1 MISFLVQEA
10 LGLLKSTEV
19 SCGEFGFWPVINNIV
34 LLYCAMKTFQ
44 AMQTVQKDD
53 DEQWLTF
60 WLVFIIFD
68 LICSVV
74 NWFAKS
80 FIPFYEVLKLVFIL
94 FLGFAGGAQMIY
106 PHLESRLLQVDK
118 VNAKF
123 RSLDGLDPEKQ
134 PLNSSKK
141 CITQ

>member
-10 LGLLKSTEV
+10 LGLLKTTEV

-44 AMQTVQKDD
+44 AMQTVEKED

-60 WLVFIIFD
+60 WLVFILFD
-68 LICSVV
+68 LFCSVI
-74 NWFAKS
+74 NWVAKS
-80 FIPFYEVLKLVFIL
+80 FVPFYEVLKLIFIVFL
-94 FLGFAGGAQMIY
+94 MFGGATKIY
-106 PHLESRLLQVDK
+106 PYLEPRLLEVDK

-123 RSLDGLDPEKQ
+123 GSLDPEKM
-134 PLNSSKK
+134 PLNKDGSK
-141 CITQ
+141 CSTM